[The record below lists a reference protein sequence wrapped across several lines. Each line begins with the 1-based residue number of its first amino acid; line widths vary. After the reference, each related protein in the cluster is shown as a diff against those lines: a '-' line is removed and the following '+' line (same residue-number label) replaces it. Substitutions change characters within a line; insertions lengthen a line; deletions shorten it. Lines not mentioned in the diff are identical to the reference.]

1 MMPATTI
8 TKVAYGRRDV
18 RAEKRR
24 GTNRIYAGG
33 IAAAKRT
40 RKTGSEARARLRRVE
55 ITQQE
60 RERLL
65 ALVEEA
71 RREDAADTVLA
82 SLAAKLKAGGGP
94 SFARYSELL
103 EAGGEPD
110 PQIAARVRDA
120 VETSSPLRIRYTSR
134 SSGETTERVVRPFNV
149 HFYDGREYLEAF
161 CELRDADRLFAM
173 AGIEAILTEP
183 ADDREANDSADR

>member
-1 MMPATTI
+1 M
-8 TKVAYGRRDV
+8 
-18 RAEKRR
+18 
-24 GTNRIYAGG
+24 
-33 IAAAKRT
+33 
-40 RKTGSEARARLRRVE
+40 E

-71 RREDAADTVLA
+71 RKGDAADTVLA

-103 EAGGEPD
+103 ESGGEPD

-120 VETSSPLRIRYTSR
+120 VAAASPLRIRYTSR
-134 SSGETTERVVRPFNV
+134 SSGETTERVVRPFNI
-149 HFYDGREYLEAF
+149 HFYDGQEYLEAF
-161 CELRDADRLFAM
+161 CELRDADRLFAL
-173 AGIEAILTEP
+173 AGIEAILTDP
-183 ADDREANDSADR
+183 SGGQDREDAPDR